1 MAYVGLKYAAFA
13 PIKNEVRGQAL
24 EYDSGVVVGKM
35 ISADISYTR
44 NTNPL
49 YADDA
54 ETENDNSIVG
64 GSITIGVDDVSE
76 EAELAMLGMIEEA
89 GEEGSTGKVRREVG
103 DATPYGGFGYVRV
116 KRKGGVTSYRAYWIH
131 KTQLG
136 IASESAATKAESIN
150 WQTPT
155 LTGPIMGVVNHA
167 DGKND
172 FRDYEAFATEAEAV
186 AWVNKRANI
195 AAA

>member
-1 MAYVGLKYAAFA
+1 MAYVGLKYAVFA
-13 PIKNEVRGQAL
+13 PITKETRGQAL

-49 YADDA
+49 FADDA
-54 ETENDNSIVG
+54 ETENDNSITG

-76 EAELAMLGMIEEA
+76 EAELAMLGMVEDKST
-89 GEEGSTGKVRREVG
+89 EGSKVRREVG

-155 LTGPIMGVVNHA
+155 LTGPIMAVVNHA

-172 FRDYEAFATEAEAV
+172 FRDYEAFADEAAAI

>member
-1 MAYVGLKYAAFA
+1 MAYVGLKYAVFA
-13 PIKNEVRGQAL
+13 SITKEVRGQAL
-24 EYDSGVVVGKM
+24 EYGSGVVVGKM

-49 YADDA
+49 FADDA
-54 ETENDNSIVG
+54 ETENDNSITG

-76 EAELAMLGMIEEA
+76 EAELAMLGMVEDTST
-89 GEEGSTGKVRREVG
+89 EGSKVRREVG

-136 IASESAATKAESIN
+136 IASESAVTKAESIN

-155 LTGPIMGVVNHA
+155 LTGPIMAVVNHA

-172 FRDYEAFATEAEAV
+172 FRDYEAFADEDAAI

>member
-1 MAYVGLKYAAFA
+1 MAYVGLKYAVFA
-13 PIKNEVRGQAL
+13 PITKETRGQEL
-24 EYDSGVVVGKM
+24 EYGSGVVVGKM
-35 ISADISYTR
+35 ISADISYNR
-44 NTNPL
+44 NTTPL

-54 ETENDNSIVG
+54 EAENDNSITG
-64 GSITIGVDDVSE
+64 GSITIGVDDVSD
-76 EAELAMLGMIEEA
+76 EAELAMLGMVEES
-89 GEEGSTGKVRREVG
+89 GTGTGKVRREVG

-136 IASESAATKAESIN
+136 ISTESAATKAESIN

-155 LTGPIMGVVNHA
+155 LTGPIMAVVNHA

-172 FRDYEAFATEAEAV
+172 FRDYESFTKEADAI
-186 AWVNKRANI
+186 AWVNARANI

>member
-1 MAYVGLKYAAFA
+1 MAYVGLKYAVFA
-13 PIKNEVRGQAL
+13 PIKNEVRGKAL
-24 EYDSGVVVGKM
+24 VYDSGVVVGKM
-35 ISADISYTR
+35 ISADITYNR

-54 ETENDNSIVG
+54 EAENDNSITG
-64 GSITIGVDDVSE
+64 GSITIGVDDVSDD
-76 EAELAMLGMIEEA
+76 AEKAMLGVL
-89 GEEGSTGKVRREVG
+89 EEGGEGENAKVRREVG

-116 KRKGGVTSYRAYWIH
+116 KRKGGVTSYRAYWVH

-136 IASESAATKAESIN
+136 IATESAATKAESIS
-150 WQTPT
+150 WQTPV
-155 LTGPIMGVVNHA
+155 LTGPIMAVVNHA

-172 FRDYEAFATEAEAV
+172 FREYETFSTEAEAM
-186 AWVNKRANI
+186 AWVNQRANI

>member
-1 MAYVGLKYAAFA
+1 MAYVGLKYAVFA
-13 PIKNEVRGQAL
+13 PITKETRGQAL

-49 YADDA
+49 FADDA
-54 ETENDNSIVG
+54 ETENDNSITG

-76 EAELAMLGMIEEA
+76 EAELAMLGMMEDTST
-89 GEEGSTGKVRREVG
+89 EGSKVRREVG

-155 LTGPIMGVVNHA
+155 LTGPIMAVVNHA

-172 FRDYEAFATEAEAV
+172 FRDYEAFASEAEAI

>member
-1 MAYVGLKYAAFA
+1 MAYVGLKYAVFA
-13 PIKNEVRGQAL
+13 PITKETRGKAL
-24 EYDSGVVVGKM
+24 EYGSGVVVGKM
-35 ISADISYTR
+35 ISADIRYTR

-49 YADDA
+49 FADDA
-54 ETENDNSIVG
+54 ETENDNSITG

-76 EAELAMLGMIEEA
+76 EAELAMLGMVEDKST
-89 GEEGSTGKVRREVG
+89 EGSKVRREVG

-155 LTGPIMGVVNHA
+155 LTGPIMAVVNHA

-172 FRDYEAFATEAEAV
+172 FRDYEAFANEAEAI